1 MKSKQNSEEYTYK
14 EECLNDI
21 LELEQQGHIDVFYG
35 DESGFSLNCVIP
47 YAWQFPNEPIT
58 ILPQKGKTINV
69 LGFMNATGNQV
80 FTFDKTGSIN
90 AEFIIEAIDKFIE
103 TTTKSTV
110 LVLDNARIHHSK
122 LFQGRISEWENKGL
136 YIFYLPAYSPHL
148 NRIETLWRH
157 TKYRWIKPQDY
168 QDLNT
173 LKKALDSIW
182 DAFGADYQINFSK
195 N

>member
-1 MKSKQNSEEYTYK
+1 M
-14 EECLNDI
+14 
-21 LELEQQGHIDVFYG
+21 EQQGHIDVFYG

-69 LGFMNATGNQV
+69 LGFMNANGNQV

-90 AEFIIEAIDKFIE
+90 AEFIIQAIDKFIE

-122 LFQGRISEWENKGL
+122 LFQDRLSEWENKGL

-157 TKYRWIKPQDY
+157 TKYRWIKPQNY
-168 QDLNT
+168 QNLDK

-182 DAFGADYQINFSK
+182 NAFGSEYQINFFK

>member
-1 MKSKQNSEEYTYK
+1 M
-14 EECLNDI
+14 
-21 LELEQQGHIDVFYG
+21 
-35 DESGFSLNCVIP
+35 
-47 YAWQFPNEPIT
+47 

-69 LGFMNATGNQV
+69 LGFMKANGQQL
-80 FTFDKTGSIN
+80 FRFDKQGSIKT
-90 AEFIIEAIDKFIE
+90 EFIIEAIDKFKE
-103 TTTKSTV
+103 NLTKLTV

-122 LFQGRISEWENKGL
+122 LFQSKIDKWQEQGL

-173 LKKALDSIW
+173 LKIALDSIW
-182 DAFGADYQINFSK
+182 DSFGADYQINFSK
-195 N
+195 YKM

>member
-1 MKSKQNSEEYTYK
+1 M
-14 EECLNDI
+14 
-21 LELEQQGHIDVFYG
+21 
-35 DESGFSLNCVIP
+35 
-47 YAWQFPNEPIT
+47 
-58 ILPQKGKTINV
+58 
-69 LGFMNATGNQV
+69 
-80 FTFDKTGSIN
+80 
-90 AEFIIEAIDKFIE
+90 
-103 TTTKSTV
+103 